1 MLRRARGFIEDAE
14 FDLERRKFDLAV
26 FHLEQA
32 AQLMVKAKLL
42 DMIGYYRRTHM
53 LRELL
58 SDLAGIW
65 KGNEVRGFV
74 QAHKQELRDMERAYI
89 TARYIYEDF
98 FEEEVK
104 RALSAVKELEVLLWK
119 E

>member
-1 MLRRARGFIEDAE
+1 MLQRAKGFIEDAE
-14 FDLERRKFDLAV
+14 FDLGKRRFDLAM

-32 AQLMVKAKLL
+32 AQLMIKAKLL
-42 DMIGYYRRTHM
+42 DVIGYYRRTHM

-58 SDLAGIW
+58 SDLARMW
-65 KGNEVRGFV
+65 KGKELEEFIQTYRR
-74 QAHKQELRDMERAYI
+74 ELRNLERAYI
-89 TARYIYEDF
+89 TARYTYEDF

-119 E
+119 G